1 VTRSEFINEM
11 ESALAGLPHSE
22 VSRITEYYDEIFNE
36 ALDDGKTEEEI
47 CEGLD
52 KPEDIAG
59 RVRAEIAFVRA
70 EQEPTAKTMS
80 TVLVVVL
87 GIFALPVGLPIAIAI
102 FAVLLAL
109 TVTVFAVV
117 VSLGATALALFAG
130 GIVGI
135 VSGFVAIIQ
144 GLPLFGISFIGA
156 SFTLVGL
163 SILGAIALFYI
174 FRAMFRGIVR
184 CCRTLYR
191 WVVNRDGR
199 RVQK

>member
-1 VTRSEFINEM
+1 MTRSEFINEM

-156 SFTLVGL
+156 SFPLVGL